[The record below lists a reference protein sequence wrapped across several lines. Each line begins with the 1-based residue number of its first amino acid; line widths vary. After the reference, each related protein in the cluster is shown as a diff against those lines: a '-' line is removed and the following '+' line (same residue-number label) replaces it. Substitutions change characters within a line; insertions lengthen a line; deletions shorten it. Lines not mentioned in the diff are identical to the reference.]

1 MHGLVFVTWE
11 KYLLERFQEATLERY
26 RKAINETPSTA
37 PLVSRTYDDKLLL
50 AGVEAAHRV
59 TGIPTEQLLYEY
71 GRYFI
76 VNHSRLFTESFLHL
90 NSTAILHTACGVQ
103 LWLPRPMH
111 QGPLTE
117 APSRSSLAE
126 SRAFSSS
133 RCAHQSDLHASNTDT
148 LPSDR

>member
-11 KYLLERFQEATLERY
+11 KYLLERFQETALERY

-59 TGIPTEQLLYEY
+59 TGVPAEQLLYEY

-76 VNHSRLFTESFLHL
+76 MNGLTGYLCAYLLRQVESGYDLLLTMSEAHRQMSRLPDGLTPPLFQYELLSRDSRDLVL
-90 NSTAILHTACGVQ
+90 IYDSPRRLCSLLRGAI
-103 LWLPRPMH
+103 
-111 QGPLTE
+111 E
-117 APSRSSLAE
+117 
-126 SRAFSSS
+126 
-133 RCAHQSDLHASNTDT
+133 
-148 LPSDR
+148 